1 MLDSLS
7 SIALFVRVADTRS
20 FSIAARQLGISVPA
34 ASKGFARLEA
44 RLGVRLLNR
53 TTRKVS
59 LTDDGQAFLARCRQ
73 ILLEAQEAEDVLSS
87 RRVTLGGRL
96 RVQMPVGF
104 GRVVVLPALPRF
116 LDAHPQLAIDI
127 EMSDRVVD
135 LAEEGLDVSLR
146 IGEVP
151 DSRVIARRICAIR
164 FVACAS
170 PDYLARHGAP
180 RSPEDLAAHQCLPYW
195 LPRSGRYRPWLFAR
209 DGVPMSV
216 PVNGRFNIN
225 NSEALID
232 LAVAG
237 AGIVF
242 VSTFLAAQAVAAGR
256 LRTVLDDYAT
266 DGPPVSSVYLPSRQL
281 SSRVRAFV
289 EFVAGLV
296 PTSGEPQ

>member
-1 MLDSLS
+1 
-7 SIALFVRVADTRS
+7 
-20 FSIAARQLGISVPA
+20 
-34 ASKGFARLEA
+34 
-44 RLGVRLLNR
+44 
-53 TTRKVS
+53 
-59 LTDDGQAFLARCRQ
+59 
-73 ILLEAQEAEDVLSS
+73 VLSS
-87 RRVTLGGRL
+87 RRVTLAGRL

-116 LDAHPQLAIDI
+116 LEAHPQLAIDI

-135 LAEEGLDVSLR
+135 LAEEGMDVSLR

-151 DSRVIARRICAIR
+151 DSRVIARRIYSIR

-170 PDYLARHGAP
+170 PDYLARRGAP
-180 RSPEDLAAHQCLPYW
+180 VTPDDLAAHDCLPYW
-195 LPRSGRYRPWLFAR
+195 LPRTGRYRPWTFAR
-209 DGVPMSV
+209 DGVPISV
-216 PVNGRFNIN
+216 PVTGRFSIN

-242 VSTFLAAQAVAAGR
+242 VSTFLAAQAVKDGR
-256 LRTVLDDYAT
+256 LRTVLDNYAAE
-266 DGPPVSSVYLPSRQL
+266 GPPVSAIYLPSRQL

-296 PTSGEPQ
+296 PAAG